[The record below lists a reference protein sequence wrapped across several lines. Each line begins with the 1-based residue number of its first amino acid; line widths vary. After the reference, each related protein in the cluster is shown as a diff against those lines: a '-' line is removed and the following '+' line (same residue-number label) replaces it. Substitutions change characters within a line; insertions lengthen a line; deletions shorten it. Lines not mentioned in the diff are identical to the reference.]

1 MIFETTNN
9 IITEKKYL
17 NTMLPWIEKYRPKKE
32 QHLLY
37 NDFIIKCLNNFLIQK
52 KLPHIL
58 FYGPP
63 GTGKTSTIVTIAKK
77 YYGEH
82 FDLMTITVN
91 ASEERGIETVRN
103 RIKSFSS
110 TRGFVDRKNIL
121 PFKLVI
127 LDEIDAMTPE
137 AQAIL
142 RKVVEEYTYNVR
154 FCFICNVINKI
165 DPAIISRCT
174 IFRFKPFTNNYLHDF
189 IKNICHK
196 EDFNMSTK
204 SINLVINK
212 SNGDLRK
219 LLNVLQ
225 SIKMYIL
232 NKNISKNNVKEDIIS
247 EILCC
252 PLKKTIKYL
261 LIFIQNNTL
270 TDSTDYFANIFKN
283 DVIPLSEFIDS
294 IFIIIKNR
302 IINDDTS
309 VIKYSIDRSVNII
322 KFLSHINNNL
332 NSCNREHTQI
342 SSFIALFYLE

>member
-1 MIFETTNN
+1 MKLLI
-9 IITEKKYL
+9 KKQSSGA
-17 NTMLPWIEKYRPKKE
+17 TLPWIEKYRPKKVKNI
-32 QHLLY
+32 LY
-37 NDFIIKCLNNFLIQK
+37 NEFIIKCLNNFLEQK
-52 KLPHIL
+52 KLPHLL

-77 YYGEH
+77 YYGEN

-103 RIKSFSS
+103 RIKDFSS
-110 TRGFVDRKNIL
+110 TRGFVDRKNTL

-127 LDEIDAMTPE
+127 LDEIDAMTQE

-154 FCFICNVINKI
+154 FCFICNIINKI

-174 IFRFKPFTNNYLHDF
+174 VFRFKPFTHDYLHNF
-189 IKNICHK
+189 IKNICDK
-196 EDFNMSTK
+196 EDFNMSNK
-204 SINLVINK
+204 SINLVIKK

-232 NKNISKNNVKEDIIS
+232 NENISNIDVKENVIS

-252 PLKKTIKYL
+252 PLKKTIKNL

-270 TDSTDYFANIFKN
+270 KSSTDYFIDIIKN

-294 IFIIIKNR
+294 IFIIVKNR
-302 IINDDTS
+302 IIDEDTS
-309 VIKYSIDRSVNII
+309 IIKYPIDKSANII
-322 KFLSHINNNL
+322 KHLSHINNNL
-332 NSCNREHTQI
+332 NSCNRENTQI
-342 SSFIALFYLE
+342 SSFIACFYLE

>member
-1 MIFETTNN
+1 MNFVTNDKP
-9 IITEKKYL
+9 IHEKQASGAA
-17 NTMLPWIEKYRPKKE
+17 LPWIEKYRPKKVKNI
-32 QHLLY
+32 LY
-37 NDFIIKCLNNFLIQK
+37 NEFIITCLDNFLKQN
-52 KLPHIL
+52 KLPHLL

-77 YYGEH
+77 YYGEN

-103 RIKSFSS
+103 RIKDFSS
-110 TRGFVDRKNIL
+110 TRGFVDRKNTL

-127 LDEIDAMTPE
+127 LDEIDAMTQE

-154 FCFICNVINKI
+154 FCFICNIINKI

-174 IFRFKPFTNNYLHDF
+174 VFRFKPFTHDYLHNF
-189 IKNICHK
+189 IKNICNK
-196 EDFNMSTK
+196 EDFNMSNK
-204 SINLVINK
+204 SINLVIKK

-232 NKNISKNNVKEDIIS
+232 NENISNVDVKENIIS

-252 PLKKTIKYL
+252 PLRKTIKNL

-270 TDSTDYFANIFKN
+270 KSSIDYFTDIIKN

-302 IINDDTS
+302 IIEDDTS
-309 VIKYSIDRSVNII
+309 IIKYPINKSANII
-322 KFLSHINNNL
+322 KHLSHINNNL
-332 NSCNREHTQI
+332 NSCNRENTQI
-342 SSFIALFYLE
+342 SSFVACFYLE